1 MGRPSGS
8 TASAERGS
16 PDVLT
21 TAPYLTSTL
30 EQPHH
35 PGMDRRRFLLTSLAG
50 AFATPC
56 TAEAQQAGKAFRIG
70 ILGGVALTEPAAARA
85 WSGFFE
91 ELGRLGYAEGQNIVI
106 ERRFSEG
113 RSDRLPVL
121 VAQLVELKVDVIV
134 ASANAAD
141 AAKNATS
148 TIPIVM
154 TSSADPVGTL
164 LVASLARPGGNV
176 TGLSVLS
183 PDLVGKQLDL
193 LREALP
199 RASRVAVLSN
209 PTHPAVPRSLREAE
223 VSAQALKMRLQ
234 TLEARTPTELVAA
247 VSRAAKGLA
256 DALLVLGDPMFFG
269 ERARIAALAEKSR
282 LPLVGNQREY
292 AEAGGLLAYGVDQ
305 AAGFRRAA
313 FYVDRILKGAKPAD
327 LPVEQPTKYELVI
340 NLKTAKALG
349 LTIPPSLLARADQ
362 IIE

>member
-1 MGRPSGS
+1 M
-8 TASAERGS
+8 
-16 PDVLT
+16 
-21 TAPYLTSTL
+21 
-30 EQPHH
+30 
-35 PGMDRRRFLLTSLAG
+35 
-50 AFATPC
+50 
-56 TAEAQQAGKAFRIG
+56 
-70 ILGGVALTEPAAARA
+70 
-85 WSGFFE
+85 
-91 ELGRLGYAEGQNIVI
+91 
-106 ERRFSEG
+106 
-113 RSDRLPVL
+113 
-121 VAQLVELKVDVIV
+121 IV